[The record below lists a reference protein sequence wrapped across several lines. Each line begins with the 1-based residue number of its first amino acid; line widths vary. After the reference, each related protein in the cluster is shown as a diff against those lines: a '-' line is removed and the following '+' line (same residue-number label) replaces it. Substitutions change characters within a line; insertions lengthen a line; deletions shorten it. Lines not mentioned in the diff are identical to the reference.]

1 MKIIEISILIFIL
14 IQLLYSILKKG
25 ITINVYWVAY
35 YVFCAFFVLPELII
49 AIYGELNI
57 TSHGYQYI
65 RNDMAVDFIYLLFVI
80 VFSDILRRWAL
91 RKDIIFREKVF
102 NGINSIDI
110 PRPIIFLCMVI
121 TFFPTFFAIFAP
133 IPSLYFESFAA
144 FNRTEIGRASC
155 RERV

>member
-80 VFSDILRRWAL
+80 VFSDILR
-91 RKDIIFREKVF
+91 K
-102 NGINSIDI
+102 
-110 PRPIIFLCMVI
+110 
-121 TFFPTFFAIFAP
+121 
-133 IPSLYFESFAA
+133 
-144 FNRTEIGRASC
+144 IGRASC